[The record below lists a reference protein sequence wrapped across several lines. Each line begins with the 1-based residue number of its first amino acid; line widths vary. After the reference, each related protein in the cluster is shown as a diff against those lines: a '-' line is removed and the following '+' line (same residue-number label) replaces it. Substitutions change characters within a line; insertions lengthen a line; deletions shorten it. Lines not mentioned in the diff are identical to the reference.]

1 MDLNKTPN
9 ISIIEEQLNST
20 TFISECPATC
30 SNEGNTLENF
40 FIRSYR
46 TSGNESSSKLSRLS
60 IIIRRSLKIGTRRG
74 DGQVVQEK
82 KKVVQDKV
90 SPPFTEY
97 TDLRPEY
104 FIVPKYGSF
113 DFLNKLVQNKQFGQL
128 KQFLRENSWPV
139 THEIRKHLWEV
150 LISYS
155 DKEFESS
162 KFFYREQIESLLKSK
177 GFGITS
183 FGIPFIQFMF
193 FGFYFKIFLVQNFR
207 PAFLSE
213 PGIVVCDHGLKE
225 IGVINL
231 QRLLIVIEYARPEIR
246 FVPILYPLCAVFL
259 HYHPVDVAFA
269 CINRL
274 LAQGNKFVFQSEIA
288 VYASRYTLLSML
300 KKFKKRVYNKL
311 KKRLG
316 SEENKIVEL
325 MANWHFWIFKC
336 LPFPYLVRLIDC
348 FLFEGQKM
356 LARAVLTILYLWH
369 KQQHQISKQNNDT
382 NKVAMEDKL
391 NQLNFEVFLENF
403 C

>member
-177 GFGITS
+177 
-183 FGIPFIQFMF
+183 
-193 FGFYFKIFLVQNFR
+193 VQNFR

-274 LAQGNKFVFQSEIA
+274 LAQA

-300 KKFKKRVYNKL
+300 KEFKKRVYNKL

-348 FLFEGQKM
+348 FLFEGFFNSF
-356 LARAVLTILYLWH
+356 ILCF
-369 KQQHQISKQNNDT
+369 QRS
-382 NKVAMEDKL
+382 A
-391 NQLNFEVFLENF
+391 NF
-403 C
+403 CGQIGRTIKQFQTTTYLEYNRYRFQYYHNLRPG